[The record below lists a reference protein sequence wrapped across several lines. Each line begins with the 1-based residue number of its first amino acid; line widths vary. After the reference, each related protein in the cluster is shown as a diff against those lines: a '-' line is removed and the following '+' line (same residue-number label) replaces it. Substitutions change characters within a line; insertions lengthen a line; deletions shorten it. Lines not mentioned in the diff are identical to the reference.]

1 MLSRNKWK
9 DGVMRRD
16 EGLEELAGVTNGP
29 RPAGGTMQLW
39 TWGDGRPARWDQ
51 DASLCC
57 HGAAASQ
64 GEAPGLH
71 TRNLCLAI
79 ILQKRNKTWVVK
91 FFFFFFIVKGSQL
104 LYFHFHVLPSNLS
117 CPVKAE
123 QWPGGRR
130 LDPPPSVPGHPGT
143 AAAGPGR
150 GPKCTE
156 GRGFTPSLF
165 YTRPPSPPEVPHYFS
180 EFHALHFI

>member
-71 TRNLCLAI
+71 THNLYLAI
-79 ILQKRNKTWVVK
+79 ILQKRHKTREVK

-117 CPVKAE
+117 CPFKAE
-123 QWPGGRR
+123 QWPGRAPARSTAKCPRPSRDSGRWTR
-130 LDPPPSVPGHPGT
+130 TWAKVHGRTRFYSVPFLH
-143 AAAGPGR
+143 AAPESPRSA
-150 GPKCTE
+150 
-156 GRGFTPSLF
+156 SLF
-165 YTRPPSPPEVPHYFS
+165 F
-180 EFHALHFI
+180 